1 MAGLPTVV
9 PDGRRACA
17 IWATA
22 GGGRRHDGRMRL
34 VVAAALPFLFLP
46 LAACA
51 AMADGAPAPVP
62 AVAAAPVLDP
72 TQPPPFRLQVTID
85 GVAREFVDGV
95 EAVAD
100 VGGRARTVRVDV
112 APLRRFAAGEVA
124 FDFPRDMAFEHE
136 DEVGVLQ
143 IWTLEGS
150 RITVMVH
157 RFLFGEADDFL
168 ASTLSSMAEGFAA
181 VSDEA
186 PAKPEPCKVMAGG
199 VERRGQRIA
208 FAIAGNDMATTAFA
222 LDVGKG
228 CVAVMVQDTPDE
240 DGEPS
245 AECTRFLELLAQ
257 TFEVTAPAPAGRR
270 QGGAR

>member
-17 IWATA
+17 NGAPS
-22 GGGRRHDGRMRL
+22 GGARRHDGRMRL
-34 VVAAALPFLFLP
+34 ALAVASPSLFLL

-51 AMADGAPAPVP
+51 APADAAPAPAP

-72 TQPPPFRLQVTID
+72 TQPPPLRLQVTID
-85 GVAREFVDGV
+85 GVKLDVVDGV

-100 VGGRARTVRVDV
+100 VGGRARPVRVDV
-112 APLRRFAAGEVA
+112 APLRRFAAGDVA

-136 DEVGVLQ
+136 DEGVLQ

-150 RITVMVH
+150 SITVMVH
-157 RFLFGEADDFL
+157 RFLVGEADDFIDN
-168 ASTLSSMAEGFAA
+168 TLSSMAEGFAA

-199 VERRGQRIA
+199 VERSGQRIA
-208 FAIAGNDMATTAFA
+208 FAIAGNDMVTTAFA

-228 CVAVMVQDTPDE
+228 CVLVMVQDMPGE

-245 AECTRFLELLAQ
+245 AECARFLGLLAQ
-257 TFEVTAPAPAGRR
+257 SFVATVPAAGRPSPGR
-270 QGGAR
+270 